1 MMLVVEG
8 CLPPEGTMGVS
19 IDACTELPA
28 RYGCVLAMNLSG
40 GSAAGLWY
48 DSQSLTASSLPS
60 QPEGRPAPDALV
72 YGAVNRTA

>member
-28 RYGCVLAMNLSG
+28 RYGCVLVMNLSG
-40 GSAAGLWY
+40 GSAAGL
-48 DSQSLTASSLPS
+48 
-60 QPEGRPAPDALV
+60 
-72 YGAVNRTA
+72 